1 MKGIAPTQELIPL
14 TQTNDISVI
23 QIKMEL
29 KMYILTKFKNENLIF
44 FFINII
50 WSHSVELEKY
60 NNNNNNKGIVLWK
73 MKITPWFIHP
83 QAILCAYDFLL
94 SDEYSRSYI

>member
-44 FFINII
+44 F
-50 WSHSVELEKY
+50 Y
-60 NNNNNNKGIVLWK
+60 
-73 MKITPWFIHP
+73 
-83 QAILCAYDFLL
+83 
-94 SDEYSRSYI
+94 